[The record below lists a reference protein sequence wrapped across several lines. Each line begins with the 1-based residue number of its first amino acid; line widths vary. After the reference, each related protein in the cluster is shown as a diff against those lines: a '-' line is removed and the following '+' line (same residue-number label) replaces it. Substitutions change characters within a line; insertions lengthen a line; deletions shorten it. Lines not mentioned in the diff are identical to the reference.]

1 MAVNRFPVERG
12 HVMMFARAI
21 GDPNPIYYDEE
32 YARTTEA
39 GELLAPP
46 TFVIADI
53 QFDPDSSL
61 RPKIGTPWRGSGKNP
76 TTPREDRDSGGDGST
91 GLHAEE
97 HFEFLRPVRVGDV
110 LTKSTIRGRRWEREG
125 RRGGKLS
132 FNEAIHEYRD
142 ENGELVVIA
151 RQVGVRTEHPA
162 ESN

>member
-1 MAVNRFPVERG
+1 MAVDRFPIERG

-32 YARTTEA
+32 YAKTTSA
-39 GELLAPP
+39 GALLAPP

-61 RPKIGTPWRGSGKNP
+61 RPKIGSPWRGSGKNP
-76 TTPREDRDSGGDGST
+76 TTPQEGSEIAGDGT

-97 HFEFLRPVRVGDV
+97 HFEFLRPVRVGEV
-110 LTKSTIRGRRWEREG
+110 LTKSTIPGRSWEREG

-132 FNEAIHEYRD
+132 FNESIHEYRD

-151 RQVGVRTEHPA
+151 RQVGVRTEHPV
-162 ESN
+162 ESS